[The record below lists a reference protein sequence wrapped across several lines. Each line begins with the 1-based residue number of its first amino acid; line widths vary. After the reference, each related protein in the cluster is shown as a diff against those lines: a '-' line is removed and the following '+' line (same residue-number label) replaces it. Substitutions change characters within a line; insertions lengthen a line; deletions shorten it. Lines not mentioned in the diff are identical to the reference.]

1 MKQMPCG
8 NWDTRLCLQTPY
20 NNEVRSGSHAAG
32 SAPLFPDHKYPQKM
46 RYIGV
51 LSTAASGFLTCPSI
65 RLNLLT
71 MYHLIKNISFSRR
84 RLMFLILML
93 IGAGRLHSQDLDP
106 RAYLWVPEGTNTAI
120 AGFSFMTGNVLTDP
134 TLPIKDLQI
143 TAQSPSVAMV
153 HVFNLFGMSSQAL
166 VAVPVA
172 FAQASGEVNGQHE
185 ETNRSGLGDIRLRW
199 TLLMLGA
206 PSATL
211 QEIKSAKHT
220 TILGFSLNI
229 QTPTGQYFSDK
240 LINLGTHRWSF
251 RPELALSQPI
261 ARRWLLDVYAGVW
274 LFTPND
280 EFYPGNAERTQKPLG
295 SFQAHMSYN
304 INPLTWIAINTT
316 YYAGGTSTINSTLND
331 DRQSNFRIGLTG
343 VMPVGKRSSIKLAA
357 STGAVV
363 RSGQDFTVFS
373 IGYQT
378 SWFRKSDL

>member
-1 MKQMPCG
+1 MF
-8 NWDTRLCLQTPY
+8 D
-20 NNEVRSGSHAAG
+20 
-32 SAPLFPDHKYPQKM
+32 
-46 RYIGV
+46 
-51 LSTAASGFLTCPSI
+51 
-65 RLNLLT
+65 
-71 MYHLIKNISFSRR
+71 LIKNICLPWRR
-84 RLMFLILML
+84 SMFLVLTL
-93 IGAGRLHSQDLDP
+93 LAGTRLFSQDLDP
-106 RAYLWVPEGTNTAI
+106 RAYLWVPEGTNSLIT
-120 AGFSFMTGNVLTDP
+120 GFSFLTGNVLTDP
-134 TLPIKDLQI
+134 TIPIKDLQI

-166 VAVPVA
+166 VAVPFA

-211 QEIKSAKHT
+211 EEIKAAKHT
-220 TILGFSLNI
+220 TILGFSLNV

-240 LINLGTHRWSF
+240 LINLGTHRWSLK
-251 RPELALSQPI
+251 PELALSQPI

-274 LFTPND
+274 FFTPNE
-280 EFYPGNAERTQKPLG
+280 EFYPGTAQRTQDPLG

-304 INPLTWIAINTT
+304 INPFTWIGINTT
-316 YYAGGTSTINSTLND
+316 YYTGGTSTIDSAKKD

-343 VMPVGKRSSIKLAA
+343 VLPVGKRSSIKLAA

-363 RSGQDFTVFS
+363 RSGQDFTNFS

-378 SWFRKSDL
+378 SWFRKSDR